1 MWKVLGP
8 GGSGRE
14 GAALLMAPLGL
25 MSCGMVPL
33 SPLKDHLKTHHVP
46 ALTSASP
53 SDAGREPSPDP
64 VHPGLS
70 EQGQDGRVHPVSG
83 HTACTPPSCLRLGG
97 LREWGLGVSQAAE
110 SAPPGWL
117 PTERWT
123 GLEGNASVGESGP
136 LWGPGLG
143 AEGAHELLS

>member
-1 MWKVLGP
+1 M
-8 GGSGRE
+8 
-14 GAALLMAPLGL
+14 
-25 MSCGMVPL
+25 
-33 SPLKDHLKTHHVP
+33 
-46 ALTSASP
+46 
-53 SDAGREPSPDP
+53 
-64 VHPGLS
+64 
-70 EQGQDGRVHPVSG
+70 SG

-117 PTERWT
+117 PAERWA